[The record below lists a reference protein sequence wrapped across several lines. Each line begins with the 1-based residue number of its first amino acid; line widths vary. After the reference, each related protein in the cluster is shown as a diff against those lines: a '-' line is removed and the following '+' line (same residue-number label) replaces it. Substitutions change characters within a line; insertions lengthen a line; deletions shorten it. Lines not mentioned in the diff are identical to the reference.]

1 MRREL
6 THSCAPFVQAGGASG
21 VAAAIKFL
29 ATAKNVQEV
38 AITGAS
44 SHLTEVFVPRAA
56 GLRPYARF
64 VPAELDIAQ
73 ASASDYSQVFSACV
87 AEPKCQSVTL
97 WGVRDPVRPPPSS
110 LPPSPPSSRTLTL
123 LLSRCVLPVRATG
136 LLARVR
142 GPAPLRRQL
151 RGEASVHRRREG
163 SRMSAPGARARRSK
177 IGVRRWAIGGCT
189 RVRLRVRC
197 VLQPV
202 SRARVEV

>member
-1 MRREL
+1 MIYSKRRKNTKL
-6 THSCAPFVQAGGASG
+6 RAFIGKVRLRMGYWYSRSTKLIFPRYPSFCPCN
-21 VAAAIKFL
+21 IK
-29 ATAKNVQEV
+29 K
-38 AITGAS
+38 IS
-44 SHLTEVFVPRAA
+44 
-56 GLRPYARF
+56 
-64 VPAELDIAQ
+64 IA
-73 ASASDYSQVFSACV
+73 
-87 AEPKCQSVTL
+87 
-97 WGVRDPVRPPPSS
+97 
-110 LPPSPPSSRTLTL
+110 PSPPSSRTLTS
-123 LLSRCVLPVRATG
+123 LLSRCVLPARATG

-177 IGVRRWAIGGCT
+177 LGVRRWAIGGCT